1 MIEMIEMTFFKF
13 RENNKSLSGESIIP
27 IVDKIIAMELL
38 ELCKDEYAKE
48 LNGDIFLEVPAYIDE
63 LEISDKL
70 KDILDQY
77 KNCVICIPGD
87 KETIR

>member
-1 MIEMIEMTFFKF
+1 MIEMTFFKF
-13 RENNKSLSGESIIP
+13 RENNKTLYGEPIKP
-27 IVDKIIAMELL
+27 IVDKVIANELL
-38 ELCKDEYAKE
+38 EFCRDESAKE

-70 KDILDQY
+70 KDILEPY

-87 KETIR
+87 KGTIR